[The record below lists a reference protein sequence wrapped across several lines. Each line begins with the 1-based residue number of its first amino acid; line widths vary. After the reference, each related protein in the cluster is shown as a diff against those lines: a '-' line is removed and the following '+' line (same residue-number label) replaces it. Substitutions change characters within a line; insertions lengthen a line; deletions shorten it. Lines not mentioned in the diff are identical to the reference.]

1 MNHSVSP
8 KRALQTAV
16 ALLLGALAAAPW
28 VAQAQSKAPAVN
40 ISDGVVKMG
49 LLLDMSSLYE
59 EVTGMGTVTA
69 VKMAIEDFGGK
80 VHGMPIEVL
89 YADHQNKADLAGS
102 KAREWFDAQ
111 KVDMIGDVAASATAL
126 AAAEVA
132 RQKNKVIIMSGP
144 GTSRLTNE
152 NCSPVSVHYAWD
164 TYALSAVTGRGV
176 VKGGGDSWFFIT
188 ADYAFGHSLEKDASD
203 IIKSEGGK
211 IIGSVKHP
219 LNNLDFSSYMLQ
231 AQASNAKVVG
241 LANAGGDTINAIKA
255 ANEFGL
261 TKNQKLA
268 GLLVFINDVHA
279 LSLNVT
285 KGMQLT
291 ESFYWDLNEE
301 TRKFSRRYFERMK
314 KMPNMLQAGAYSST
328 LHYLNAVKATGT
340 DETAKVMAW
349 MKANPINDVF
359 VKNGRIREDGRM
371 MREMYLFEV
380 KDPSE
385 SKYPWDYYKLK
396 AVVPAEQA
404 FMPLSKS
411 VCPLLKKS

>member
-8 KRALQTAV
+8 KRALQTAT
-16 ALLLGALAAAPW
+16 ALLLGALATAPW
-28 VAQAQSKAPAVN
+28 VAQAQNKAPAVN

-164 TYALSAVTGRGV
+164 TYALSAVTGQIVRAHV
-176 VKGGGDSWFFIT
+176 
-188 ADYAFGHSLEKDASD
+188 
-203 IIKSEGGK
+203 
-211 IIGSVKHP
+211 
-219 LNNLDFSSYMLQ
+219 
-231 AQASNAKVVG
+231 
-241 LANAGGDTINAIKA
+241 
-255 ANEFGL
+255 
-261 TKNQKLA
+261 
-268 GLLVFINDVHA
+268 
-279 LSLNVT
+279 
-285 KGMQLT
+285 
-291 ESFYWDLNEE
+291 
-301 TRKFSRRYFERMK
+301 
-314 KMPNMLQAGAYSST
+314 
-328 LHYLNAVKATGT
+328 
-340 DETAKVMAW
+340 
-349 MKANPINDVF
+349 
-359 VKNGRIREDGRM
+359 
-371 MREMYLFEV
+371 
-380 KDPSE
+380 
-385 SKYPWDYYKLK
+385 
-396 AVVPAEQA
+396 
-404 FMPLSKS
+404 
-411 VCPLLKKS
+411 